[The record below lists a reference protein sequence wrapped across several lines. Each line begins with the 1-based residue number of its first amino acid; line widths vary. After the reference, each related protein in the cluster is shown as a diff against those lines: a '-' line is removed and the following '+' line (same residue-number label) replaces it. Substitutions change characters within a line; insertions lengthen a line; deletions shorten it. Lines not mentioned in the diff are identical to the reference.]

1 MYLKGSRWSMNKRRK
16 PLRIGRVLFLAVL
29 IGGAVYINQFIVPTV
44 PPPFIPT
51 ATPTRAPE
59 SYITEAQRL
68 ENDGKFTQ
76 AITMFNQAIQSDPKN
91 PATYVSL
98 ARLLIYT
105 GDYKNAVKNA
115 ENALLLNGN
124 NSNAHAIRG
133 WALGL
138 DGDYLGAESAFG
150 KAIELD
156 QNNADAY
163 AYRAEILAAQT
174 QAGSGG
180 IGSLDK
186 AVEASRNA
194 QTIAPNGLSTHRA
207 RGIVLELTGNY
218 ADAAREFEAA
228 VALNT
233 NIADL
238 HLALGRNYR
247 YLEQYDKAVEEF
259 NRANALNP
267 GDPLPNFY
275 VSRTYASI
283 GEYAKAIQ
291 FAEQSVKVAPTD
303 PYMYGNLGTMYYK
316 NKQFEDAIKPLKMAV
331 TGGVADSGEEV
342 TGLTLA
348 YGRVAEYYFTYG
360 LALANLGM
368 CGEALPVAQALMD
381 GVKNDEVSVFNAQ
394 EVVNICSGNPTSQKD
409 IQAAQG
415 TPSTPDQNAAE
426 MTPEAV
432 KPTVAG
438 GNKPKP
444 TLTPAPAG
452 N

>member
-1 MYLKGSRWSMNKRRK
+1 MNKRRR
-16 PLRIGRVLFLAVL
+16 PLRIGRILVLL
-29 IGGAVYINQFIVPTV
+29 ILVGGAVYVDRVIVPTS
-44 PPPFIPT
+44 PPLFIPT
-51 ATPTRAPE
+51 PTPTRAPE

-68 ENDGKFTQ
+68 ENEGKYSQ
-76 AITMFNQAIQSDPKN
+76 AITTYNQAIQSDPKN
-91 PATYVSL
+91 PATYISL
-98 ARLLIYT
+98 ARLMIYT
-105 GDYKNAVKNA
+105 GDFKNAIKNA

-138 DGDYLGAESAFG
+138 DGDYLNAESAFT
-150 KAIELD
+150 KSLELD
-156 QNNADAY
+156 QNNGDAY
-163 AYRAEILAAQT
+163 AYRAEVLAAQT
-174 QAGSGG
+174 QAGSGS

-186 AVEASRNA
+186 AVDASRNA
-194 QTIAPNGLSTHRA
+194 QTIAPNALSTHRA

-228 VALNT
+228 IAINS

-247 YLEQYDKAVEEF
+247 YLEQYDRAVEEF

-275 VSRTYASI
+275 ISRTYASI

-316 NKQFEDAIKPLKMAV
+316 NKQFEDSIKPLKMAV
-331 TGGVADSGEEV
+331 SGGVADSGEEV
-342 TGLTLA
+342 KGLPLE

-360 LALANLGM
+360 LTLANLGM
-368 CGEALPVAQALMD
+368 CGEALPVSQTLMQ
-381 GVKNDEVSVFNAQ
+381 GVKNDEISLFNAQ
-394 EVVNICSGNPTSQKD
+394 EIVNICSGNPTKPED
-409 IQAAQG
+409 INAGDDA
-415 TPSTPDQNAAE
+415 PSVPDQNSQE
-426 MTPEAV
+426 MTPEAAN
-432 KPTVAG
+432 PTASTGSKRV
-438 GNKPKP
+438 P
-444 TLTPAPAG
+444 TLTPVPAG

>member
-1 MYLKGSRWSMNKRRK
+1 MNKRRK
-16 PLRIGRVLFLAVL
+16 PIKFGRILVL
-29 IGGAVYINQFIVPTV
+29 IILIAGGVYVNQVIVPST
-44 PPPFIPT
+44 PPLFIPT
-51 ATPTRAPE
+51 PTATRAPE

-68 ENDGKFTQ
+68 ENEGK
-76 AITMFNQAIQSDPKN
+76 FNQAINLYNEAVQSDPRN

-105 GDYKNAVKNA
+105 GKYEDAVKNA

-124 NSNAHAIRG
+124 NSSAHAIRG

-138 DGDYLGAESAFG
+138 QGDYLGAEAAFT
-150 KAIELD
+150 KALELD

-163 AYRAEILAAQT
+163 AYRAEVLANQT
-174 QAGSGG
+174 QAGTGS

-194 QTIAPNGLSTHRA
+194 QTIAPNSLSTHRA

-218 ADAAREFEAA
+218 ADAAREFEQA
-228 VALNT
+228 VAING

-267 GDPLPNFY
+267 GDPLPNY
-275 VSRTYASI
+275 YISRTYAAI

-291 FAEQSVKVAPTD
+291 FAEQSLKVDPTD

-331 TGGVADSGEEV
+331 SGGTADSGEEV
-342 TGLTLA
+342 KGLPLD
-348 YGRVAEYYFTYG
+348 YGRVAEFYFTYG

-368 CGEALPVAQALMD
+368 CGDALPISQTLLE

-394 EVVNICSGNPTSQKD
+394 EIVNICSGNPTSPDKLNPVNTTPGVPSEAD
-409 IQAAQG
+409 MEKTPDKGKG
-415 TPSTPDQNAAE
+415 TPVPKISKSTPVPTAENA
-426 MTPEAV
+426 
-432 KPTVAG
+432 K
-438 GNKPKP
+438 
-444 TLTPAPAG
+444 
-452 N
+452 

>member
-1 MYLKGSRWSMNKRRK
+1 MYLRGSNWSMNKRRRPIK
-16 PLRIGRVLFLAVL
+16 FGRILLLLAL
-29 IGGAVYINQFIVPTV
+29 IGALIYVNQVIVPAT
-44 PPPFIPT
+44 PPLFIPT
-51 ATPTRAPE
+51 PTPTRAPE
-59 SYITEAQRL
+59 SFITEAQRL
-68 ENDGKFTQ
+68 ENEGKFTQ
-76 AITMFNQAIQSDPKN
+76 SITMYKQAIQSDPKN
-91 PATYVSL
+91 PSTYVAL

-105 GDYKNAVKNA
+105 GEYKEAVKNA

-124 NSNAHAIRG
+124 NSAAHAIRG

-138 DGDYLGAESAFG
+138 DGDYLAAESAFT
-150 KAIELD
+150 KSLELD

-163 AYRAEILAAQT
+163 AYRAEILSSQT
-174 QAGSGG
+174 QAGTGS
-180 IGSLDK
+180 IGTLDK

-218 ADAAREFEAA
+218 ADAAREFEEAI
-228 VALNT
+228 ALNN

-247 YLEQYDKAVEEF
+247 YLEQYDRAVEEF

-275 VSRTYASI
+275 ISRTYAAI

-291 FAEQSVKVAPTD
+291 FAEQSLKVDPTD

-316 NKQFEDAIKPLKMAV
+316 NRQYEDAIKPLKIAV
-331 TGGVADSGEEV
+331 TGGVADSGEQV
-342 TGLTLA
+342 SGLPLD
-348 YGRVAEYYFTYG
+348 YGRVAEYYYTYG
-360 LALANLGM
+360 LALANLGL
-368 CGEALPVAQALMD
+368 CGDALPISQTLMA

-394 EVVNICSGNPTSQKD
+394 EIVNICSGNPTKPED
-409 IQAAQG
+409 INPEATDTGSESTGNA
-415 TPSTPDQNAAE
+415 TPNPANSTPAA
-426 MTPEAV
+426 V
-432 KPTVAG
+432 
-438 GNKPKP
+438 GN
-444 TLTPAPAG
+444 

>member
-1 MYLKGSRWSMNKRRK
+1 
-16 PLRIGRVLFLAVL
+16 LALL
-29 IGGAVYINQFIVPTV
+29 IGAVVYVNQVIVPST
-44 PPPFIPT
+44 PPLFIPT
-51 ATPTRAPE
+51 PTATRAPE
-59 SYITEAQRL
+59 SFITEAQRL
-68 ENDGKFTQ
+68 ENEGKYSQ
-76 AITMFNQAIQSDPKN
+76 SITMFNQAVQSDPKN

-105 GDYKNAVKNA
+105 GDYKEAVKNA
-115 ENALLLNGN
+115 ENALLINGN
-124 NSNAHAIRG
+124 NSAAHAIRG

-138 DGDYLGAESAFG
+138 DGDYLGAEAAFT
-150 KAIELD
+150 KSLQLD

-163 AYRAEILAAQT
+163 AYKAEVLAAQT
-174 QAGSGG
+174 QAGSGT

-218 ADAAREFEAA
+218 ADAAREFESAIA
-228 VALNT
+228 INN

-247 YLEQYDKAVEEF
+247 YMEQYDKAVEEF

-275 VSRTYASI
+275 ISRTYASI

-291 FAEQSVKVAPTD
+291 FAEQTLKVEPTD

-316 NKQFEDAIKPLKMAV
+316 NRQYEDAIKPLKMAV
-331 TGGVADSGEEV
+331 SGGTADSGEV
-342 TGLTLA
+342 VKGLPLD
-348 YGRVAEYYFTYG
+348 YGRIAEYYFTYG
-360 LALANLGM
+360 LALADLGL
-368 CGEALPVAQALMD
+368 CGDALPISQTLME

-394 EVVNICSGNPTSQKD
+394 EIINICSGNPTNPED
-409 IQAAQG
+409 INPVNTPAAG
-415 TPSTPDQNAAE
+415 LSAPVS
-426 MTPEAV
+426 TPEAL
-432 KPTVAG
+432 KPTKPIVV
-438 GNKPKP
+438 NPKP
-444 TLTPAPAG
+444 TGVGKTPTPVSK
-452 N
+452 

>member
-1 MYLKGSRWSMNKRRK
+1 M
-16 PLRIGRVLFLAVL
+16 VL
-29 IGGAVYINQFIVPTV
+29 IGGAIYVNQFIVPTV
-44 PPPFIPT
+44 PPIGIPT
-51 ATPTRAPE
+51 PTPTRAPE

-68 ENDGKFTQ
+68 ENDGKYTQ
-76 AITMFNQAIQSDPKN
+76 AISMFNEAIQSDPKN
-91 PATYVSL
+91 PASYISL

-105 GDYKNAVKNA
+105 GDYKNAIKNA

-138 DGDYLGAESAFG
+138 DGDYLSAEAAFS

-228 VALNT
+228 VALNN

-275 VSRTYASI
+275 ISRTYASI

-331 TGGVADSGEEV
+331 SGGIADSGEEIK
-342 TGLTLA
+342 GLTLE

-360 LALANLGM
+360 LALADLGL
-368 CGEALPVAQALMD
+368 CSDALPVSQALMST
-381 GVKNDEVSVFNAQ
+381 VKNDEVSVYNAQ
-394 EVVNICSGNPTSQKD
+394 EMVNICSGNPTKPEDQTS
-409 IQAAQG
+409 AEG
-415 TPSTPDQNAAE
+415 TPSTPDQNAME
-426 MTPEAV
+426 KTPESV
-432 KPTVAG
+432 KPTQVG
-438 GNKPKP
+438 GAKMKP
-444 TLTPAPAG
+444 TLTPVPPTPESK
-452 N
+452 